1 MNQRRVQLV
10 VNNFASSANPLTN
23 SSCQKCD
30 LLASRHDLGMLV
42 SSCIALAFS
51 GRRQYP
57 AMKQSFILSGKIF
70 ERLGKFSQNTQTE
83 LSNILLTAF
92 AILIHRAQEQ
102 TELAIA
108 TLPGSLLSNQQQ
120 WQISFAN
127 GPTVAQVLN
136 TVQVQA
142 SPPTNQTFSADSYK
156 AYFSFNSS
164 VNSLNTPVNALSLS
178 IMSVD
183 GTLQGEFHGAAG
195 LVSESDIELFASRY
209 PIILEAM
216 LNGANQVCSEIA
228 LLTDAERQHLLDC
241 NYRKVEYP
249 KDVCLHTLI
258 ERQVEQ
264 TPDAIAVSCEGYNVT
279 YRALNSHANQ
289 IAHYLIQQ
297 NIGRGS
303 LVGLYTH
310 PSPEMLSA
318 ILGILKT
325 GAAYVCL
332 DPVYPAHMLKS
343 IIEECE
349 LSFLLTTSSL
359 EKAFP
364 IHGMPALFLDDDR
377 SINRQP
383 RTNPSL
389 LLSSDSPAFIVY
401 TSGSSGI
408 PKGVIHSHRNVI
420 SRFYSTW
427 DFAPT
432 QEHEVYAQTSPLSSI
447 DLIDEI
453 YPPLLRGYRVQL
465 INAEKVRDPK
475 LLVNT
480 LETSKV
486 TRMVLVP
493 SLLHTILSLD
503 RSLAHSLHALRVV
516 LIGGEPLT
524 YALVDAFYQKLPH
537 AQLINFYGLTEGD
550 GTSYPVPPHK
560 KISFAPPI
568 GRPIANTKIYILDSS
583 MEPVPIGMSGE
594 IYIASE
600 GMARGYFK
608 HPGLDSQQFL
618 SNPFCD
624 SAELTLY
631 KTGDRGRF
639 LPDGN
644 IEYLGRIDRMVKIRS
659 FRVELGEVEAA
670 INRHSDVCESIVL
683 ARQSQ
688 AESAER
694 RIHGLRL
701 VAYVVLKKPTS
712 ISTQELR
719 SYLRT
724 QIPDYALP
732 SNIVVLESFPLSPN
746 GKIDESALPDPEQIF
761 RELDEND
768 VAPHDLLE
776 TQMIHLWERLL
787 RISPIRVH
795 DNFFNLGGDSLIAID
810 LFRQIEKTFQK
821 DLPISALMQA
831 PTVAELVRLIRQD
844 SASYYWSSLV
854 SIQSLGTKIPLFCIH
869 ADGGVMFYNRFAE
882 YLGPDQPIFGL
893 QARGLLNKKDV
904 PHNDLKQMAAD
915 YIQEIR
921 TIQPRGPYQ
930 LCAFSMGGIAA
941 FEMACQLRA
950 AGEEVAFLGLFD
962 AYSPGYPKRKRGAT
976 VLQHKLSIHRSALS
990 RYGLPQKLEYLSLR
1004 LRYRLSVIQST
1015 LFGWIFIVLRLPMPY
1030 RVRYDYVRKTIEEA
1044 AEKYIPGKYPGTLT
1058 IFRANIQPDT
1068 ILPTPYLGWG
1078 GHADNIEIVE
1088 VEGTHNS
1095 IMKSPD
1101 LGELLKQVQA
1111 CLVGNSTE
1119 EGYALPGTSAAQE

>member
-1 MNQRRVQLV
+1 
-10 VNNFASSANPLTN
+10 
-23 SSCQKCD
+23 
-30 LLASRHDLGMLV
+30 
-42 SSCIALAFS
+42 
-51 GRRQYP
+51 
-57 AMKQSFILSGKIF
+57 MKQSFILSENIL
-70 ERLGKFSQNTQTE
+70 ERLEKFSQETQTE
-83 LSNILLTAF
+83 LRNILLTGF
-92 AILIHRAQEQ
+92 AILIHRIQEQ
-102 TELAIA
+102 TEVAIA
-108 TLPGSLLSNQQQ
+108 MLPGSPLSSQQH
-120 WQISFAN
+120 WQISFSN
-127 GPTVAQVLN
+127 TPTVAQVLN
-136 TVQVQA
+136 IFQD
-142 SPPTNQTFSADSYK
+142 SSPTNQTLSADSYS
-156 AYFSFNSS
+156 FSYNSPG
-164 VNSLNTPVNALSLS
+164 NSPNAPPNVLSLS
-178 IMSVD
+178 LMLLD
-183 GTLQGEFHGAAG
+183 GTLHGEFHGAAG
-195 LVSESDIELFASRY
+195 LVSESELELFASRY

-216 LNGANQVCSEIA
+216 LSGTNQVCSEIA
-228 LLTDAERQHLLDC
+228 LLSNAERQQLLDC

-258 ERQVEQ
+258 ERQVER
-264 TPDAIAVSCEGYNVT
+264 TPDAIAVSYEGDNVT

-297 NIGRGS
+297 NVGPGS

-318 ILGILKT
+318 MLGILKT

-332 DPVYPAHMLKS
+332 DPVYPANMLGF
-343 IIEECE
+343 IVEECE
-349 LSFLLTTSSL
+349 LSFLLTTSIL

-364 IHGMPALFLDDDR
+364 IHGMPALLLDDDH
-377 SINRQP
+377 SINGKP

-389 LLSSDSPAFIVY
+389 LLSSDTPAFIVY

-420 SRFYSTW
+420 SRFYATW

-432 QEHEVYAQTSPLSSI
+432 REDEVYAQTSPLSSI

-453 YPPLLRGYRVQL
+453 YPPLLRGYRVRL
-465 INAEKVRDPK
+465 IHEEEVRDPH
-475 LLVNT
+475 LFVEA
-480 LETSKV
+480 LEAGKV

-493 SLLHTILSLD
+493 SLLRTILSLD
-503 RSLAHSLHALRVV
+503 RSLAHSLRALRVV

-524 YALVDAFYQKLPH
+524 YALADVFHQKLPH

-550 GTSYPVPPHK
+550 GTFYPVPPQK

-583 MEPVPIGMSGE
+583 MEPVPVGMSGE

-600 GMARGYFK
+600 GIARGYFK
-608 HPGLDSQQFL
+608 RPELDSERFL
-618 SNPFCD
+618 SHPFCD
-624 SAELTLY
+624 PVELRLF

-644 IEYLGRIDRMVKIRS
+644 IEYLGRIDRMVKIRG

-670 INRHSDVCESIVL
+670 INGHPDVREGIVL
-683 ARQSQ
+683 ARQSH
-688 AESAER
+688 AESSEMLV
-694 RIHGLRL
+694 HGRRL
-701 VAYVVLKKPTS
+701 VAYVVLKKSGS
-712 ISTQELR
+712 ISTQALK
-719 SYLRT
+719 SYVRT
-724 QIPDYALP
+724 QIPDYAVP
-732 SNIVVLESFPLSPN
+732 GNIVILESFPLSPT
-746 GKIDESALPDPEQIF
+746 GKIDQSALPDPKQVF
-761 RELDEND
+761 RELDENY

-776 TQMIHLWERLL
+776 TQMIDLWERLL
-787 RISPIRVH
+787 RISPIGVH
-795 DNFFNLGGDSLIAID
+795 DNFFDLGGDSLIAID
-810 LFRQIEKTFQK
+810 LFMEIEKTFQK

-844 SASYYWSSLV
+844 SISYSWSSLV
-854 SIQSLGTKIPLFCIH
+854 PIQPLGTKIPLFCIH
-869 ADGGVMFYNRFAE
+869 ADGGVMFYNRFVE

-893 QARGLLNKKDV
+893 QARGLLDTKDV

-921 TIQPRGPYQ
+921 TVQPTGPYQ

-962 AYSPGYPKRKRGAT
+962 AYSPGYPKRKPGANF
-976 VLQHKLSIHRSALS
+976 VQSKLSIHRSALS
-990 RYGLPQKLEYLSLR
+990 RYNLAQKLNYLLDR
-1004 LRYRLSVIQST
+1004 LRHRLSVIPSS
-1015 LFGWIFIVLRLPMPY
+1015 LFGWIFVVLRLPMPH
-1030 RVRYDYVRKTIEEA
+1030 RMRYDYVRKIIEEA

-1058 IFRANIQPDT
+1058 IFRAQIQPDN
-1068 ILPTPYLGWG
+1068 ILPDPYLGWE
-1078 GHADNIEIVE
+1078 GHADNIETVD
-1088 VEGTHNS
+1088 VEGTHYS

-1111 CLVGNSTE
+1111 RLNGDFDV
-1119 EGYALPGTSAAQE
+1119 PGGTTP